1 MTEDEIREI
10 EKVAERTID
19 ENPELFDELAEL

>member
-1 MTEDEIREI
+1 MTEDEERELEEITEHAI
-10 EKVAERTID
+10 E

>member
-10 EKVAERTID
+10 EEMAENAID
-19 ENPELFDELAEL
+19 ENPELFDELAKL

>member
-10 EKVAERTID
+10 EKMAEKTID
-19 ENPELFDELAEL
+19 ENKELFDELAEL